1 MASQQIRKSDGSTM
15 ATMSCT
21 GAPHMPVRARLLRHP
36 TLRPSHPP
44 MNPIQR
50 PRLRQTI
57 SLLTLGVEASRR
69 TMMTR
74 SSLFLLRQLRPDG
87 DSVSWLYWLS
97 CTWSETRLYTPFSLT
112 SSTLS
117 GGAVYVLYTRS
128 ERVRAMIPTSLP
140 FHISVPTLKSP
151 ILPSFAS
158 LPSPSK
164 FRQSRRRW
172 RRKGHKGFRP
182 PESRL
187 REWATEEGVLDDNY
201 ERGLLADSEYDL
213 GGEEDFMVN
222 ARGGSDVLFNGD
234 ETDEE
239 MPLTPSP
246 RQFKSGGAK
255 NYGTVG

>member
-1 MASQQIRKSDGSTM
+1 MHWRTPHACPRSLA
-15 ATMSCT
+15 ATPNP
-21 GAPHMPVRARLLRHP
+21 APEPSPNEPDP
-36 TLRPSHPP
+36 TPETPP
-44 MNPIQR
+44 DDIPADAGGGGEPEDDDDQEFLVPPAPI
-50 PRLRQTI
+50 
-57 SLLTLGVEASRR
+57 
-69 TMMTR
+69 
-74 SSLFLLRQLRPDG
+74 
-87 DSVSWLYWLS
+87 
-97 CTWSETRLYTPFSLT
+97 ETRRRFSVMAILAVLYVVRTRLITSYLSI

-128 ERVRAMIPTSLP
+128 ERVRALIPTSLP

-151 ILPSFAS
+151 ILPSFSS